1 MRARRQMRRNG
12 PLEEV
17 KLPEDVLILFDE
29 AIASGFVTDRTVGDL
44 YQAIV
49 DYPTAGTQAENAL
62 RWMEDRAYVTSG
74 DAGWTG
80 ADVGWRLV
88 ERLREIAGRVT
99 YAALY
104 DLIVEYGRHG
114 RHRNGV
120 EFTHGRPDPEML
132 REDVA
137 RLYAAERTASP
148 RAADKV
154 LERFTLWLD
163 GYGVEPLSDERAYVS
178 SYYMDIIAL
187 YVNEGD
193 TYSQTLLYDTEFHT
207 FYLTSWGDFME
218 SWEQNAEDEPVDDD
232 EDEPVDDDED
242 EPVDDDDHEEDT

>member
-49 DYPTAGTQAENAL
+49 DWSDPTAGTQAAHAL
-62 RWMEDRAYVTSG
+62 RWIEDRAYVTSR
-74 DAGWTG
+74 DADWTG
-80 ADVGWRLV
+80 ANVGRRLV

-114 RHRNGV
+114 RHRKA
-120 EFTHGRPDPEML
+120 ELLELFTTHGRPDPEML

-137 RLYAAERTASP
+137 RLYAVERTASP
-148 RAADKV
+148 RAADEV
-154 LERFTLWLD
+154 IERFNLWLD
-163 GYGVEPLSDERAYVS
+163 GHGVEPLSDERAYVS

-207 FYLTSWGDFME
+207 FYLTSWGDFLE
-218 SWEQNAEDEPVDDD
+218 RWER
-232 EDEPVDDDED
+232 
-242 EPVDDDDHEEDT
+242 DHEEDT